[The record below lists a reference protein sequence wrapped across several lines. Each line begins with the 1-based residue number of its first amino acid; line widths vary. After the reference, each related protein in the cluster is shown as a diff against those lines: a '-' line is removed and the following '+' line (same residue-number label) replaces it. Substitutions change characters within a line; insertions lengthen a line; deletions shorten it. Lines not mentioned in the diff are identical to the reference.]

1 MDRGSWGGKEGE
13 KSDSLLILCTILWF
27 GSSRSFLILC
37 TNNDVVWIH
46 MQYRHFCQAD
56 NLCVSKEEAIIIII
70 RSVLYPPI
78 FCVLLVCEIK
88 NTQNV
93 QKEEIVTLFIA
104 HLIFPGIEGFE

>member
-1 MDRGSWGGKEGE
+1 MIACSYFAQY
-13 KSDSLLILCTILWF
+13 F
-27 GSSRSFLILC
+27 GLDPHAPSSYFAQTMMWSGL
-37 TNNDVVWIH
+37 WIH

-78 FCVLLVCEIK
+78 FCVLLVCEIQ

-93 QKEEIVTLFIA
+93 QKEKIVTLFIA
-104 HLIFPGIEGFE
+104 HVIFPGIEGFE